1 MMGMWGFGWRMH
13 RRRGLRGW
21 VLSMLASAP
30 KNGAEI
36 MDEIE
41 AMSQGWWRPSP
52 GSVYP
57 LLDDMASEGLVSKR
71 ADGKYE
77 LSEKG
82 RQAMDSWFMP
92 PFGGLSRRV
101 HSIEEM
107 LNEMSGFVSY
117 IEDLNRSD
125 KSKVAPYLER
135 MRSLSQRL
143 DQLSK

>member
-1 MMGMWGFGWRMH
+1 MWGLRWGMH
-13 RRRGLRGW
+13 KRRGLRGW

-41 AMSQGWWRPSP
+41 SMSQGWWRPSP

-57 LLDDMASEGLVSKR
+57 LLDELAGEGLVSKR

-77 LSEKG
+77 LTEKG
-82 RQAMDSWFMP
+82 KQAMDSFFLP
-92 PFGGLSRRV
+92 PFGGPFRRV

-107 LNEMSGFVSY
+107 LNEMSGYISY
-117 IEDLNRSD
+117 MEDLNRSD
-125 KSKVAPYLER
+125 KSKVAPYWEK
-135 MRSLSQRL
+135 MRSLAERL
-143 DQLSK
+143 DQLSR